1 MIIFFDKYSKAH
13 LQPGRTLVLNNSL
26 LFFFV
31 LFPLLQQLQVCF
43 IHFAN
48 FDFAQCAVKTSEIK
62 ADVLFSLLRQ
72 M

>member
-1 MIIFFDKYSKAH
+1 MIIFFDKYSNAY
-13 LQPGRTLVLNNSL
+13 LQPVLNNSL
-26 LFFFV
+26 PFFFSFV
-31 LFPLLQQLQVCF
+31 LFHLLQQLQVGF